1 MNHDLNPDT
10 VLEALDAIP
19 ISMAAAVG
27 ELLPEVSEAGYLRFL
42 DMMFHYTK
50 DSGDRLIE
58 ASAIATDPE
67 LASFYA
73 ELAREEKQHYRLAEA
88 DLASFG
94 QEPSSEPPRE
104 VGEFRA
110 FWAAPTHEREFVLLG
125 ALFVL
130 ECVASHLG
138 DRVRPAL
145 QRLNL
150 GPSNARFV
158 LVHLQADEEHGASC
172 RAHALRV
179 ASVAPDSLL
188 AGARAAAPLWIAMH
202 RCLSDR

>member
-1 MNHDLNPDT
+1 MSTDILT
-10 VLEALDAIP
+10 TLEAIP
-19 ISMAAAVG
+19 ITMAAAVG
-27 ELLPEVSEAGYLRFL
+27 ELLPRVDLPGYLRFL

-50 DSGDRLIE
+50 DSGARLVE
-58 ASAIATDPE
+58 AAAITRDPV
-67 LASFYA
+67 LAGFYA
-73 ELAREEKQHYRLAEA
+73 ELARDEKSHYRLAEA

-94 QEPSSEPPRE
+94 REPSREPPRE
-104 VGEFRA
+104 VDEFRA
-110 FWAAPTHEREFVLLG
+110 FWAAPIAGREAVLLG

-130 ECVASHLG
+130 ESVADHLG

-145 QRLNL
+145 QRLGL

-158 LVHLQADEEHGASC
+158 LVHLQADAEHGAKC
-172 RAHALRV
+172 RGHALRV

-202 RCLSDR
+202 GCLAAG